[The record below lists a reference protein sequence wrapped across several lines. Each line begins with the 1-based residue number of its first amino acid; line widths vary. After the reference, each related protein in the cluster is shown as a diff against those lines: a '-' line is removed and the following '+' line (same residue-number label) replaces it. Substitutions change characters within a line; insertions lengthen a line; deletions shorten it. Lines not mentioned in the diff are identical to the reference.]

1 MGKVECF
8 SLPNLKLVFYRN
20 DHLPAHFHVISSK
33 WEIKV
38 YIETTTR
45 SSLDYRIKWSRLR
58 RKQPST
64 RSLKAIATKVCD
76 QRLQLL
82 AEWERK
88 VLRKP

>member
-8 SLPNLKLVFYRN
+8 SLPNLKLVFYSN
-20 DHLPAHFHVISSK
+20 DHLPAHFHVIGSK

-45 SSLDYRIKWSRLR
+45 SSLHYSIKWSQLR
-58 RKQPST
+58 RKTPSAK
-64 RSLKAIATKVCD
+64 SLRAIAAKVCEH
-76 QRLQLL
+76 RLQLL

-88 VLRKP
+88 VLREP

>member
-8 SLPNLKLVFYRN
+8 SLSNLKLVFYSN
-20 DHLPAHFHVISSK
+20 DHLPAHFHVIAGN

-45 SSLDYRIKWSRLR
+45 SSLHYSIKWSRLR
-58 RKQPST
+58 RKTPSAK
-64 RSLKAIATKVCD
+64 SLRAIAAKVCD
-76 QRLQLL
+76 HRLQLL

-88 VLRKP
+88 VLREP